1 MQNWFLFA
9 LLALLF
15 YGLWGFFPKMATL
28 HLDAKSIIFYETFG
42 ILLIAILMYFIIPG
56 KINTNV
62 KGVLFS
68 VLTGIAGMV
77 GTLFF
82 LMALKSGKA
91 SIIILFTA
99 LYPLVSVML
108 VQIVLRES
116 ITLKQGIGMCFALV
130 AIVLFSS

>member
-1 MQNWFLFA
+1 MQNWFIFA
-9 LLALLF
+9 LLALIF

-28 HLDAKSIIFYETFG
+28 HLDAKSILFYETIG
-42 ILLIAILMYFIIPG
+42 ILFISLLMYLFLPG
-56 KINTNV
+56 KLNTNA
-62 KGVLFS
+62 KGFVFS

-82 LMALKSGKA
+82 LLALKNGKA

-108 VQIVLRES
+108 VQFILRES
-116 ITLKQGIGMCFALV
+116 ITLKQGIGMVFAVV
-130 AIVLFSS
+130 AIVLFSV